1 MKGAKEESYRLEDDI
16 RRLHKE
22 KSEDKDQYLRMSE
35 ERIRMQGEKLDL
47 ETRLQSLIKDNQTLE
62 INLKD
67 LQRPSSNVQ
76 Q

>member
-1 MKGAKEESYRLEDDI
+1 MKGAKEERYRLEDDI

>member
-1 MKGAKEESYRLEDDI
+1 MKAAKEERYRLEDDI

-67 LQRPSSNVQ
+67 LQRPSSNV
-76 Q
+76 